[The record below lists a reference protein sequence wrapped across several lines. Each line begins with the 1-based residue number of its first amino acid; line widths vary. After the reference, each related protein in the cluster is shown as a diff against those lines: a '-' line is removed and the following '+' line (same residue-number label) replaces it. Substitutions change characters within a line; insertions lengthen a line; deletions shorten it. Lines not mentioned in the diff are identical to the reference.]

1 MKSNMSKKFTPK
13 KIEVNHIAYNIAIK
27 QAEAKI
33 ENFKAALNFSYNNH
47 VKETDLN
54 DTAFNESFTQEF
66 KRCFIK
72 ENANKVQL
80 EIPYEKL
87 LDLLSVNL
95 DTLKELEYKHHE
107 NTAQLEIID
116 NETVASEVSIEDFTI
131 YTRNESENKRLAA
144 KENLVKAL
152 SEVSEFQKVYPLSVV
167 QATSNF
173 LLFDIAKNEYRLN
186 RTIIPKH

>member
-1 MKSNMSKKFTPK
+1 MSKKFTPK

-33 ENFKAALNFSYNNH
+33 ENFKAALNFAYNNH
-47 VKETDLN
+47 VKEADLN

-72 ENANKVQL
+72 ANSKKVNL
-80 EIPYEKL
+80 SISYEKL

-107 NTAQLEIID
+107 NNAKIEIVD
-116 NETVASEVSIEDFTI
+116 GETVASEVSIEDYTI
-131 YTRNESENKRLAA
+131 YTRNESENERLEA

-152 SEVSEFQKVYPLSVV
+152 NEVSRFTKVYPLSVI

-173 LLFDIAKNEYRLN
+173 VLFDITKNEYKLN

>member
-1 MKSNMSKKFTPK
+1 MSKKFTPQ
-13 KIEVNHIAYNIAIK
+13 KIEVNQIAYNNAIK

-33 ENFKAALNFSYNNH
+33 ENFKAALNFAYNNH

-66 KRCFIK
+66 KRCFLK
-72 ENANKVQL
+72 ENSKKVQL

-116 NETVASEVSIEDFTI
+116 NETVASEVSIEDFTV

-152 SEVSEFQKVYPLSVV
+152 NEVSEFSKVYPLSVI

-173 LLFDIAKNEYRLN
+173 VLFDITKNEYKLN

>member
-1 MKSNMSKKFTPK
+1 MSKKFTPQ
-13 KIEVNHIAYNIAIK
+13 KIEVNHIAYNVAIK
-27 QAEAKI
+27 EAEAKI
-33 ENFKAALNFSYNNH
+33 ENFKAALNFAYNNH

-54 DTAFNESFTQEF
+54 QTGFNESFTQEY
-66 KRCFIK
+66 KRCFLK
-72 ENANKVQL
+72 ENSKKVQL

-116 NETVASEVSIEDFTI
+116 NETVATEVSIEDFTV

-152 SEVSEFQKVYPLSVV
+152 NEVSEFQKVYPVTIA
-167 QATSNF
+167 QGTSNF
-173 LLFDIAKNEYRLN
+173 ILYDTRSNEYILN
-186 RTIIPKH
+186 RTLIPKHI

>member
-1 MKSNMSKKFTPK
+1 MSKKFTPQ
-13 KIEVNHIAYNIAIK
+13 KIEVNQIAYNNAIK

-33 ENFKAALNFSYNNH
+33 ENFKAALNFAYNNH
-47 VKETDLN
+47 VKEADLN

-152 SEVSEFQKVYPLSVV
+152 AEVSEFSKVYPLTLV

-173 LLFDIAKNEYRLN
+173 LLFNTSSNEYVLN
-186 RTIIPKH
+186 RTIIPKNI

>member
-66 KRCFIK
+66 KRC
-72 ENANKVQL
+72 
-80 EIPYEKL
+80 EKL

-116 NETVASEVSIEDFTI
+116 NETVASEVSIEDFTV

>member
-1 MKSNMSKKFTPK
+1 MSKKFTPK
-13 KIEVNHIAYNIAIK
+13 KIEVNQLAYNNAIK

-33 ENFKAALNFSYNNH
+33 ENFKAALNFAYNNH
-47 VKETDLN
+47 VKEADLN

-152 SEVSEFQKVYPLSVV
+152 AEVSEFSKVYPLTLV

-173 LLFDIAKNEYRLN
+173 LLFNTSSNEYVLN

>member
-1 MKSNMSKKFTPK
+1 MSKKFTPQ
-13 KIEVNHIAYNIAIK
+13 KIEVNHVAYNVAIK

-33 ENFKAALNFSYNNH
+33 ENFRAALNFAYNNH
-47 VKETDLN
+47 VKETDLS

-66 KRCFIK
+66 ERCFIK
-72 ENANKVQL
+72 ANSKKVQL
-80 EIPYEKL
+80 EISYKKL

-107 NTAQLEIID
+107 NPAQLEIVD
-116 NETVASEVSIEDFTI
+116 NETVASEVSIEDFTV

-152 SEVSEFQKVYPLSVV
+152 NEVSEYSKVYPLSVI

-173 LLFDIAKNEYRLN
+173 VLFDIAKNEYRLN
-186 RTIIPKH
+186 RTLIPKH

>member
-1 MKSNMSKKFTPK
+1 MSKKFTPK

-33 ENFKAALNFSYNNH
+33 ENFKAALNFAYNNH
-47 VKETDLN
+47 VKEADLN

-66 KRCFIK
+66 KRCFLK

-116 NETVASEVSIEDFTI
+116 NETVASEVSIEDFTV

>member
-1 MKSNMSKKFTPK
+1 MSKKFTPK
-13 KIEVNHIAYNIAIK
+13 KIEVNQIAYTKAIK
-27 QAEAKI
+27 DAEAKI
-33 ENFKAALNFSYNNH
+33 ENFKAALNFAYNNH
-47 VKETDLN
+47 VKETDLK
-54 DTAFNESFTQEF
+54 DLAFNESFTQEF

-72 ENANKVQL
+72 ENAKKVQL
-80 EIPYEKL
+80 EISYEKL

-107 NTAQLEIID
+107 NTSKLEIVD
-116 NETVASEVSIEDFTI
+116 NETIAAEVSIEDFTI

-152 SEVSEFQKVYPLSVV
+152 AEVSEFQKVYPLTIV

-173 LLFDIAKNEYRLN
+173 LLFNTSSNEYLLN
-186 RTIIPKH
+186 RTIIPKHI

>member
-1 MKSNMSKKFTPK
+1 MSKKFTPQ
-13 KIEVNHIAYNIAIK
+13 KIEVNQIAYNNAIK

-33 ENFKAALNFSYNNH
+33 ENFKAALNFAYNNH

-66 KRCFIK
+66 KRCFLK
-72 ENANKVQL
+72 ENSKKVQL

-107 NTAQLEIID
+107 NTAQLEIVD
-116 NETVASEVSIEDFTI
+116 RLSQVTENEAEAAFSVLECVAPFL
-131 YTRNESENKRLAA
+131 YTCL
-144 KENLVKAL
+144 
-152 SEVSEFQKVYPLSVV
+152 PL
-167 QATSNF
+167 T
-173 LLFDIAKNEYRLN
+173 
-186 RTIIPKH
+186 

>member
-1 MKSNMSKKFTPK
+1 M
-13 KIEVNHIAYNIAIK
+13 
-27 QAEAKI
+27 
-33 ENFKAALNFSYNNH
+33 
-47 VKETDLN
+47 
-54 DTAFNESFTQEF
+54 
-66 KRCFIK
+66 
-72 ENANKVQL
+72 
-80 EIPYEKL
+80 
-87 LDLLSVNL
+87 NL

-116 NETVASEVSIEDFTI
+116 NETVASEVSIEDFTV

>member
-1 MKSNMSKKFTPK
+1 MSKKFTPQ
-13 KIEVNHIAYNIAIK
+13 KIEVNHAAHNSAIN

-33 ENFKAALNFSYNNH
+33 QNYKAALNFAFNNY
-47 VKETDLN
+47 VKEADIN

-66 KRCFIK
+66 KRCFLK
-72 ENANKVQL
+72 ENSNKVQL

-95 DTLKELEYKHHE
+95 NTLKDFEYKHHE
-107 NTAQLEIID
+107 NTTQLEIVD
-116 NETVASEVSIEDFTI
+116 NETVATEIDIENFTV

-152 SEVSEFQKVYPLSVV
+152 AEVSEFQKVYPLTITSGI
-167 QATSNF
+167 SNF
-173 LLFDIAKNEYRLN
+173 LLFNTSSNEYVLN
-186 RTIIPKH
+186 RTLIPKHI

>member
-1 MKSNMSKKFTPK
+1 MSKKFTPQ
-13 KIEVNHIAYNIAIK
+13 KIEVNKIAYNNAIK

-33 ENFKAALNFSYNNH
+33 ENFKAALNFAYNNH
-47 VKETDLN
+47 VKEADLN

-66 KRCFIK
+66 KRCFLK
-72 ENANKVQL
+72 ENSKKVQL

-107 NTAQLEIID
+107 NTAQIEIVD
-116 NETVASEVSIEDFTI
+116 NETVASEVSIEDFTV

-152 SEVSEFQKVYPLSVV
+152 NEVSEFSKVYPLSVI

-173 LLFDIAKNEYRLN
+173 VLFDITKNEYKLN